1 MVALFIAS
9 RVGKNELISS
19 VLTNRLNLQITGL
32 ALVLLLALTNTIA
45 AHLNFTSTL
54 LSWIFHILVTLLLYT
69 CIRAPLI
76 VLLLLGAG
84 NSIVFEVLR
93 HVNVE
98 VTTRKGIS
106 IQSKVQIRDSQNF

>member
-1 MVALFIAS
+1 M
-9 RVGKNELISS
+9 GKNELISS